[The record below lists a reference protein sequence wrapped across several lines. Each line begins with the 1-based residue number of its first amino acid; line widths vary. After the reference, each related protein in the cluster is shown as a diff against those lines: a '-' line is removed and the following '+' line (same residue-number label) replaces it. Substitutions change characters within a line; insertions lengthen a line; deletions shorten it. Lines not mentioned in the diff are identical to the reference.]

1 MPLVIEDGS
10 LPLGANSF
18 VTVAEVRAFATLRAS
33 TFSATDEAIE
43 TAAILAMDYINA
55 LRGQFKGSKATVG
68 QSLLFPRVGLTV
80 DGFAVAENAIPQIL
94 KDAQA
99 QLAVD
104 ALAGTDLQPSG
115 DGREVIREK
124 VDVLETEWKP
134 GGGSNPQPALT
145 KARALLA
152 ELLKTGGGLLVSR
165 A

>member
-10 LPLGANSF
+10 LQDGANSF
-18 VTVAEVRAFATLRAS
+18 VSVAEVRAFATLRAS
-33 TFSATDEAIE
+33 TLTATDPEVEA
-43 TAAILAMDYINA
+43 AAILAMDYINA

-80 DGFAVAENAIPQIL
+80 DGFAVAENVIPQIL

-104 ALAGTDLQPSG
+104 ALAGTELQPSG

-145 KARALLA
+145 KARAMLS